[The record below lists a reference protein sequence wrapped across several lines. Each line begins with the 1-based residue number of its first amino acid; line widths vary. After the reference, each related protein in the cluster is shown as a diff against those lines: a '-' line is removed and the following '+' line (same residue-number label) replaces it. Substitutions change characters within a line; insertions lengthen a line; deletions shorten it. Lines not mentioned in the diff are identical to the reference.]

1 MLGRDAVMWSD
12 RIGLKGET
20 NGSGDANSTAGAT
33 VFARAPMVRRMRQS
47 AAAAERPTNARIEKP
62 ARPEEAAS
70 RARATYITRQPTFS
84 ARTNLYLLLN
94 RWSMTEDKTILD
106 TVGGTP
112 LVRVDR
118 VLPAEVKANGVRVLC
133 KLEMQ
138 NPGESK
144 RTFC

>member
-12 RIGLKGET
+12 RIGWKGET

-70 RARATYITRQPTFS
+70 KQSTRYTYELVHHK
-84 ARTNLYLLLN
+84 AANLLCSN
-94 RWSMTEDKTILD
+94 E
-106 TVGGTP
+106 
-112 LVRVDR
+112 LVFI
-118 VLPAEVKANGVRVLC
+118 AES
-133 KLEMQ
+133 LEYD
-138 NPGESK
+138 G
-144 RTFC
+144 R